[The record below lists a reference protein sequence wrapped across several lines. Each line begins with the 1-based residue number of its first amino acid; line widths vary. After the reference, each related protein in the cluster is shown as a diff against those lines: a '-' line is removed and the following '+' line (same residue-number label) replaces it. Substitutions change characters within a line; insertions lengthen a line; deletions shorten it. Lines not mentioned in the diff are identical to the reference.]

1 MTVDFAKG
9 INLRDVTANMF
20 PPNPNI
26 PLSIKGSRASFG
38 ILTISFLG
46 FFF

>member
-1 MTVDFAKG
+1 MTVAFAKG
-9 INLRDVTANMF
+9 INFNAVTAKMF

-26 PLSIKGSRASFG
+26 PLSIKGNLASLG
-38 ILTISFLG
+38 TLTISFLG